1 DRVPNDPGTTI
12 GAFSVN
18 LRPRALNYWLKN
30 LRREPHNISKED
42 LKMNSPH
49 KRSDEQDRAT
59 GKKPYATPQMQ
70 VYGDLRTITGS
81 LNLMAGNDGSG
92 NEEAK
97 RTH

>member
-1 DRVPNDPGTTI
+1 
-12 GAFSVN
+12 
-18 LRPRALNYWLKN
+18 
-30 LRREPHNISKED
+30 
-42 LKMNSPH
+42 MNSPH